1 MSDKGKSCLRNA
13 LKVGTPECAV
23 FCAVVAMALALMLL
37 TLGFWKTL
45 LAVLIVCVGAFVG
58 GVKDKK
64 GCVSRIVNRLF
75 PPKAAVPYRTT
86 EKEAEQ
92 MEDIRRAAKEQ
103 TGESAEEMPE
113 TDARETAEPDT
124 QDEE

>member
-1 MSDKGKSCLRNA
+1 MIEKGKGSLRNV

-23 FCAVVAMALALMLL
+23 FCAVIAMALALLLL

-45 LAVLIVCVGAFVG
+45 LAVVIVCAGAFIG

-64 GCVSRIVNRLF
+64 EFISRIVNRLF
-75 PPKAAVPYRTT
+75 PPKTAVPYRT
-86 EKEAEQ
+86 
-92 MEDIRRAAKEQ
+92 
-103 TGESAEEMPE
+103 SE
-113 TDARETAEPDT
+113 TDAEQVEDMRKAAGEQAVGTEEQPAADAPEIAEPDT

>member
-1 MSDKGKSCLRNA
+1 MSDRGKGSLRNI

-37 TLGFWKTL
+37 TLGFWRTL
-45 LAVLIVCVGAFVG
+45 LAVLIVCVGAFIG

-64 GCVSRIVNRLF
+64 GFISRIVNRLF
-75 PPKAAVPYRTT
+75 PPKTAVPYRTT

-92 MEDIRRAAKEQ
+92 VEDIRKAITEQ
-103 TGESAEEMPE
+103 AEGSEELPVA
-113 TDARETAEPDT
+113 DAPVNAEPDT

>member
-1 MSDKGKSCLRNA
+1 MGEKGKGSLRNV

-45 LAVLIVCVGAFVG
+45 LAVAIVCVGAFIG

-64 GCVSRIVNRLF
+64 ALVSRIVNRLF

-86 EKEAEQ
+86 EKDAEQ
-92 MEDIRRAAKEQ
+92 VEDMRRAARAR
-103 TGESAEEMPE
+103 AEELAE
-113 TDARETAEPDT
+113 TPQPHAQDAADIDT
-124 QDEE
+124 QEE